1 VNALERE
8 LTALSA
14 VVEWPEPP
22 DLAPAVSARLREAPR
37 RRWTRRP
44 LVIALASV
52 LVAAVLAALAVP
64 SARTAIL
71 DWLGIGGA
79 QIVRVDELPPLPL
92 ARDLDVLGR
101 PATLVEA
108 RAQAGFALADPPRGE
123 RSPDEVRLAPG
134 LRVSYLWRDGSD
146 VRLVVTQFPGR
157 VGDPALLKKLAG
169 TGTRIDRFAIDGD
182 TAVWLEG
189 GPHAVLFVAPDG
201 LIRDDQGWLAGNT
214 LLVDRAGTTVRL
226 EGALDR
232 ADAVE
237 LVRAMPRSPSSE
249 G

>member
-1 VNALERE
+1 MSALERE
-8 LTALSA
+8 LIALSA
-14 VVEWPEPP
+14 AVEWPEPP
-22 DLAPAVSARLREAPR
+22 DLVPAVAARLEEAPR
-37 RRWTRRP
+37 PRPARRA
-44 LVIALASV
+44 LVVALACV
-52 LVAAVLAALAVP
+52 VAAAVLAALAVP

-92 ARDLDVLGR
+92 TQDLDVLGR
-101 PATLVEA
+101 RETLADA
-108 RAQAGFALADPPRGE
+108 RAQAGFEFADPPRDE
-123 RSPDEVRLAPG
+123 PQPDEVRLAPA
-134 LRVSYLWRDGSD
+134 LRVSYLWRDGTD
-146 VRLVVTQFPGR
+146 ARLVVMQFPGR

-169 TGTRIDRFAIDGD
+169 AGTRIERFTIDGD

-214 LLVDRAGTTVRL
+214 LLVDRDGTTVRV

-237 LVRAMPRSPSSE
+237 LVRAMPANRSSE